1 MSSVLRRYD
10 ILLTVVVFLL
20 VIPAERLGVFAAVE
34 DEIHG
39 YWHLLRWNRAP
50 PTQTTFR
57 GDSIVMVTTD
67 DAFYE
72 AYGAYPLRRFDYG
85 VLARNL
91 GQLGARVVVIVAG
104 MDQPSPT
111 GDDDATARMYA
122 QTRDVL
128 LASIV
133 DVDVLG
139 RTALAITYPVA
150 RLRGSTHSGYVERV
164 PRTRA
169 MRVRVYEEMIGR
181 KDGWPLSV
189 QALALYRDV
198 EPSVENATLVV
209 GELAT
214 PLEHGTDFYVDYP
227 RVSGDTRFLSDTY
240 AIPAMQILKLRE
252 QIPDDVVKLTFEIRD
267 KIVLVG
273 DISRITGD
281 AFDTPAGRVYG
292 VEMIAA
298 AIHTLLNGAP
308 LAVAPAW
315 VTGLAS
321 LAFLMLIVGTA
332 WVRRNL
338 ARLLLTL
345 LIFAA
350 YLAAVA
356 LAYAEFGMVVAVSG
370 NVLAGILAAALI
382 SLRMRLAAPPTGA
395 RRRGRPFE
403 RMRLAALALQG
414 QGRLDEAFEKFREMP
429 LNDTSADLVYNLGL
443 DFERKRLF
451 ARAAAVYGHLAQWDE
466 DFKDVAARLAK
477 AARVEADPLK
487 AARSLG
493 ATMAPAGSALQV
505 SSFGRFKVVEE
516 LREKAMGTVYRALDP
531 ETNRS
536 VVIETMSLSQTFGG
550 DALEEGRARF
560 LHEAR
565 SAGRLDHPNIAAIY
579 DSGQE
584 DDLAFIAMEHIEG
597 HDLSRYTLK
606 GNLLP
611 LDVILDV
618 IAQCADALD
627 YAHGEGVAHRDIEP
641 SNIMFEPKSGRV
653 KLTDFGV
660 AHVADTGVRSSVR
673 GKPNYMSPEEAQ
685 GGQADG
691 RSDLF
696 SIGVVL
702 YQLACGE
709 LPFQGDSLASLRYK
723 IVNDEPP
730 DIMKI
735 DSRVPPTVRKVLDNA
750 LRKDPERRYPNGAKL
765 AEHLRLCRQRLAPAR
780 KTA

>member
-1 MSSVLRRYD
+1 MSSVLKRYD
-10 ILLTVVVFLL
+10 ILLSVVLFLL
-20 VIPAERLGVFAAVE
+20 VIPAERLGVFAAIE

-139 RTALAITYPVA
+139 RTALDITYPVA
-150 RLRGSTHSGYVERV
+150 TLRGSTHSGYVERV
-164 PRTRA
+164 TRTRA
-169 MRVRVYEEMIGR
+169 MRVRVYEEMVGR
-181 KDGWPLSV
+181 RDGWPLSV
-189 QALALYRDV
+189 KAFALYRDV

-214 PLEHGTDFYVDYP
+214 PLEHGTDFHVDYP
-227 RVSGDTRFLSDTY
+227 RISGNTRFLSDTY

-252 QIPDDVVKLTFEIRD
+252 QLPDDVVKLTFEIRD

-273 DISRITGD
+273 DISEMTGD
-281 AFDTPAGRVYG
+281 AFDVPAGRVYG

-298 AIHTLLNGAP
+298 AIHTLLNGVP
-308 LAVAPAW
+308 LAAAPIW
-315 VTGLAS
+315 VKGLVS

-350 YLAAVA
+350 YLTAVA
-356 LAYAEFGMVVAVSG
+356 LAYAELGVILAVSG
-370 NVLAGILAAALI
+370 NVLAGILGAALI
-382 SLRMRLAAPPTGA
+382 SLRMRLAAPSTGA
-395 RRRGRPFE
+395 RRQGRPFE

-414 QGRLDEAFEKFREMP
+414 QGKLDQAFEKFREMP
-429 LNDTSADLVYNLGL
+429 LNDISADLIYNLGL

-451 ARAAAVYGHLAQWDE
+451 TRAGAVYGHLAQWDE
-466 DFKDVAARLAK
+466 DFKDVAARVAK

-516 LREKAMGTVYRALDP
+516 LGEKAMGTVYRALDP

-536 VVIETMSLSQTFGG
+536 VVIETMSLSRTFGG

-565 SAGRLDHPNIAAIY
+565 SAGRLDHPNIVAIY

-611 LDVILDV
+611 LDVILSV
-618 IAQCADALD
+618 IAQCAEALD

-641 SNIMFEPKSGRV
+641 SNIIFEPKSGKAKV
-653 KLTDFGV
+653 TDFGV

-709 LPFQGDSLASLRYK
+709 LPFQGDSMASLRYK

-735 DSRVPPTVRKVLDNA
+735 DPRVPPTLRKVLDNA
-750 LRKDPERRYPNGAKL
+750 LRKDPKRRYPNGAKL
-765 AEHLRLCRQRLAPAR
+765 ADHLRLCRQRLASAR